1 MAADNKTL
9 GRFQLTDIP
18 PAPRGIPQIEVSF
31 EIDANGIVHVK
42 ATDKGTNKEQSIT
55 IKSDSGLSDDE
66 IDRMVKEAEANAES
80 DKKRKEEVDLRNE
93 SDQLIFATEKTLKD
107 LGDKVDAA
115 EKQKAEE
122 AKEALKKELE
132 SGNLDSIKAARDAL
146 SAVVQEL
153 SVKLYQQA
161 QQEAGEAQGQDG
173 ANKKDDNVV
182 DADYEE
188 VPDDK

>member
-1 MAADNKTL
+1 
-9 GRFQLTDIP
+9 
-18 PAPRGIPQIEVSF
+18 
-31 EIDANGIVHVK
+31 
-42 ATDKGTNKEQSIT
+42 
-55 IKSDSGLSDDE
+55 
-66 IDRMVKEAEANAES
+66 MVKEAEANAES